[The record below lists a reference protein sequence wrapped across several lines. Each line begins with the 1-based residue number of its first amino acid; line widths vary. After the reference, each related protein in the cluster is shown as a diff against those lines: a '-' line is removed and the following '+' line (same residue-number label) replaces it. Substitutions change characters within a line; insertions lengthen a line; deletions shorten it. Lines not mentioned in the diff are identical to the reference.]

1 MAIDPVAFNVLGF
14 DVRWYSLCI
23 LAAVFI
29 AYIVIMNESRRQRHK
44 TEFMFNLMF
53 WTIIMGII
61 GARLYYVAFRF
72 SEYKD
77 NLSEI
82 YKIWNGGL
90 AIHGGI
96 IAGLITILVYCKK
109 YKVSIM
115 KTLDICAPAVLIAQ
129 GIGRWGNFFNSE
141 AYGSI
146 TTYQTLEKMRIIP
159 SFVMD
164 NMFINGEY
172 RLPMFYFEFLACVIG
187 FLLILFIRR
196 RKYIKIGQVF
206 SCYLI
211 WYGFIRFFIEIFRS
225 DSLMMGSLK
234 VAQLASIGMIAVGII
249 IIIMKQKKPIL
260 EDLYNR
266 PSEDIIF

>member
-1 MAIDPVAFNVLGF
+1 MVVDPVAFNVLGF
-14 DVRWYSLCI
+14 DIRWYSLCI
-23 LAAVFI
+23 LAAVAV
-29 AYIVIMNESRRQRHK
+29 AYMIIMNECRRQRLK
-44 TEFMFNLMF
+44 TDFMFNLMF
-53 WTIIMGII
+53 WTIIFGII

-82 YKIWNGGL
+82 YKVWNGGL

-96 IAGLITILVYCKK
+96 IAGLLTVIFYCKK
-109 YKVSIM
+109 YKVNIM
-115 KTLDICAPAVLIAQ
+115 KTLDICAPGLLIAQ

-146 TTYQTLEKMRIIP
+146 TTYETLRDMKIIP

-164 NMFINGEY
+164 NMLINGEY
-172 RLPMFYFEFLACVIG
+172 RLPMFYFEFLACVVG
-187 FLLILFIRR
+187 FLVILFIRR
-196 RKYIKIGQVF
+196 RKYIKVGQVV

-211 WYGFIRFFIEIFRS
+211 WYGIARFFIEIFRN
-225 DSLMMGSLK
+225 DSLMLGSLK
-234 VAQLASIGMIAVGII
+234 AAQLVSIGMVVIGII
-249 IIIMKQKKPIL
+249 IFMTKQKKPIL